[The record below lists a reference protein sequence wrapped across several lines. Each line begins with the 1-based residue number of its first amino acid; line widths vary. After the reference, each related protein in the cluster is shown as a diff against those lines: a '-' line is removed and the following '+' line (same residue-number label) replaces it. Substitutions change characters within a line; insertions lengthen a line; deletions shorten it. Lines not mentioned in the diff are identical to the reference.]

1 MRFDFSKL
9 RIAVIGDL
17 ILDRYLEGAVGRLS
31 PEAPVAVL
39 LKRKERD
46 VAGGAA
52 NVATNLASLGAQVV
66 ISGLI
71 GQDDNGTRLVELL
84 QRYSNLQTRAVV
96 ADAERPTTCKT
107 RVLSGLHQLVRI
119 DAESSATASGKAES
133 DLLDTVSDIVRW
145 CAVVVISDY
154 GKGVCSD
161 RVIRR
166 TIEAA
171 NQLGKVSIVDPKRMD
186 FSIYS
191 QATLIK
197 PNRRELSDA
206 SRLPCETDR
215 EAEQAARVAIE
226 QTGSSIL
233 LSRSELGMSY
243 FGRGGDVIHLPT
255 AAREVFDVSGAGD
268 TVVAVTALGL
278 GAGFSKAET
287 LRLANAAAGVVVGK
301 IGTAVISR
309 EELEAALDEEAD
321 EPDFHKGALADL
333 DEAARQRERWRR
345 RGLRVGFTNGCFD
358 LLHPGHVALL
368 RQAADACDRLIV
380 AINTD
385 ASVKRLK
392 GPTRPVQDEGS
403 RACVL
408 GAMTAV
414 DLVVLFD
421 DDTPLDAITALKPD
435 LLIKGADY
443 TEQQVVGA
451 DVVRASGGQLLL
463 VPLIAGQSTSSIV
476 GRTAQTP

>member
-1 MRFDFSKL
+1 M
-9 RIAVIGDL
+9 
-17 ILDRYLEGAVGRLS
+17 
-31 PEAPVAVL
+31 
-39 LKRKERD
+39 
-46 VAGGAA
+46 
-52 NVATNLASLGAQVV
+52 
-66 ISGLI
+66 
-71 GQDDNGTRLVELL
+71 
-84 QRYSNLQTRAVV
+84 
-96 ADAERPTTCKT
+96 
-107 RVLSGLHQLVRI
+107 
-119 DAESSATASGKAES
+119 
-133 DLLDTVSDIVRW
+133 
-145 CAVVVISDY
+145 
-154 GKGVCSD
+154 
-161 RVIRR
+161 
-166 TIEAA
+166 
-171 NQLGKVSIVDPKRMD
+171 
-186 FSIYS
+186 
-191 QATLIK
+191 
-197 PNRRELSDA
+197 
-206 SRLPCETDR
+206 
-215 EAEQAARVAIE
+215 
-226 QTGSSIL
+226 
-233 LSRSELGMSY
+233 
-243 FGRGGDVIHLPT
+243 
-255 AAREVFDVSGAGD
+255 
-268 TVVAVTALGL
+268 
-278 GAGFSKAET
+278 
-287 LRLANAAAGVVVGK
+287 RLANAAAGVVVGK
-301 IGTAVISR
+301 IGTAVIGR

-368 RQAADACDRLIV
+368 QQAADACDRLIV

-392 GPTRPVQDEGS
+392 GPARPVQDEGS

-476 GRTAQTP
+476 GRTAKTP